1 MFPFFLDLSRIHA
14 GVASSLKIASL
25 TSVYN
30 RIFTYETINKGKK
43 FLSENFGEGETSGW
57 GSLFKSLPFKSLPYP
72 LRMLMGPVAKTLL
85 KAGWTGRLESRISAP
100 ASRKH
105 GKGNGGLAGL
115 SQWLR
120 MKGPQALRQD
130 GGMAQQFFSYTK
142 EDVGAFFG
150 CFPAPRY
157 PYRKSVSGIRAKV
170 WGACL
175 SRSASLILGYRLLS
189 PVSSCFRDWIAE
201 EA

>member
-1 MFPFFLDLSRIHA
+1 MKPLTRVKSSYPKILEKAKRRGGVPFQKPSFQEPPLSLENAHGA
-14 GVASSLKIASL
+14 GCKNAS
-25 TSVYN
+25 
-30 RIFTYETINKGKK
+30 E
-43 FLSENFGEGETSGW
+43 
-57 GSLFKSLPFKSLPYP
+57 
-72 LRMLMGPVAKTLL
+72 
-85 KAGWTGRLESRISAP
+85 GRLDGAISAP

-175 SRSASLILGYRLLS
+175 SRSASLILGYRFLS
-189 PVSSCFRDWIAE
+189 PASSCFRDWIAE